1 MMVRIC
7 SEEGAIK
14 ITGNAAARYYP
25 ERRAVALFF
34 FGEDIPNIE
43 KLFVYKQRRDEKDGG
58 DAGIDFELEVK
69 ARAKTFKQ
77 HNAIWALLQIMFVS
91 MNGYKP
97 TKDELYD
104 LYLDVL
110 DLYANKTKNR
120 FTGALRPIHL
130 SESNVEDAA
139 ALIGHI
145 MSVMAEYC
153 DLSLDEQSDVQ
164 KIFKAWEGWRGD
176 MVRDPMD
183 YDEDGNLLTVAAWEA
198 RHQISQASGIGGIL
212 QTAHIVSRGANVNL
226 IEDVRNLL
234 RLTPEEH
241 RFQHGHG
248 WDAFLERYP
257 HLKSRALHAR
267 QLVGP

>member
-110 DLYANKTKNR
+110 DLYANKRPNR
-120 FTGALRPIHL
+120 FNGNLRPVHL
-130 SESNVEDAA
+130 SESDVEDAA

-145 MSVMAEYC
+145 MAVLADFC
-153 DLSLDEQSDVQ
+153 DLSLDAQSEVRKLFD
-164 KIFKAWEGWRGD
+164 AWQSWKGD
-176 MVRDPMD
+176 LAKDPMD
-183 YDEDGNLLTVAAWEA
+183 YDENGNLLTVKAWEE
-198 RHQISQASGIGGIL
+198 RHRLSDASGIGGRL
-212 QTAHIVSRGANVNL
+212 ETAHIVSRGANVTL
-226 IEDVRNLL
+226 VEDVRNLL
-234 RLTPEEH
+234 RLTPDEH
-241 RFQHGHG
+241 RFQHSQG
-248 WDAFLERYP
+248 WEAFLERFP
-257 HLKSRALHAR
+257 HLKSRVLHAR
-267 QLVGP
+267 QLIGA

>member
-1 MMVRIC
+1 M
-7 SEEGAIK
+7 K
-14 ITGNAAARYYP
+14 INGTASARWIP
-25 ERRAVALFF
+25 DRRAVGLYIAVDDVPLV
-34 FGEDIPNIE
+34 E
-43 KLFVYKQRRDEKDGG
+43 KLFAFKARREGKDG
-58 DAGIDFELEVK
+58 AEAWVTFELEVA
-69 ARAKTFKQ
+69 AREKTFRQ
-77 HNAIWALLQIMFVS
+77 QGAIWALIRIMFIA
-91 MNGYKP
+91 MNGYPP
-97 TKDELYD
+97 TKDESYD

-198 RHQISQASGIGGIL
+198 RHRLSQASGIGGIL
-212 QTAHIVSRGANVNL
+212 QTAHIVSRGANINL

-241 RFQHGHG
+241 RFQHQHG
-248 WDAFLERYP
+248 FDAFLERYP
-257 HLKSRALHAR
+257 HLKSRVLHAR
-267 QLVGP
+267 QLVGA